1 MHTCLFT
8 AMADSCNSSSKEER
22 AFLLSVLGV
31 LLQIDEEEKK
41 EKLKKRKRWWF
52 IHGLRKTRSLAHFML

>member
-8 AMADSCNSSSKEER
+8 AMADSCSSSSKEHPCLHS
-22 AFLLSVLGV
+22 ALAVLQ
-31 LLQIDEEEKK
+31 QIDKEEKK

-52 IHGLRKTRSLAHFML
+52 IHGLCGARSLAHFML